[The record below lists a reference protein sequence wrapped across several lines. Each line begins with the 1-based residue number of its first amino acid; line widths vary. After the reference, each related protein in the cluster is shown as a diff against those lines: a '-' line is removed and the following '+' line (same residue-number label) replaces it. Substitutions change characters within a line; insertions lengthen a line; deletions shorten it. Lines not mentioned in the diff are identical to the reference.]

1 MSGDSRSKE
10 SPNVMLGGEENEV
23 VDNQKNDHAVMSPF
37 EWLTNFASVSHLMP
51 HNPHPRRDDENEDL
65 WKALHV
71 GCGTSTLGEQLIS
84 ELGYDRVVN
93 VDCNEESLDFL
104 RQRQSSQ
111 TTTTAGN
118 QTFVTM
124 DFCQRGENQNDA
136 GAVGTG
142 SFDLVV
148 DKSTLDCALCSEHAA
163 TGLLFH
169 SYRALRPNGGVY
181 LLISFNHVDFI
192 QPLLEGLPGA
202 HWTTEHHIIRRQLD
216 HHEVNAPTTT
226 EHNVIHPSE
235 KVTTTTATSTGATTN
250 SQKEASTSAWSSGS
264 FEPDAEYGRTVN
276 VFVCRRHDDESGCEL
291 DWDAVRDH
299 VFRTNDSWFKEHNP
313 ILTHVRRQDL
323 RQLFTAALLETEG
336 IVKNASDPFSD
347 DAVLSLEKCYT
358 ILFTEAEKEQLSFDF
373 FLEDWNEFYKTSGED
388 KSAHGMTFDTAVQ
401 FLNEMQ

>member
-1 MSGDSRSKE
+1 MSGDSRSEE
-10 SPNVMLGGEENEV
+10 SSNIMLGGEENDA
-23 VDNQKNDHAVMSPF
+23 VDNKKNDRNGMDPF
-37 EWLTNFASVSHLMP
+37 EWLTNFGSVSHLMP
-51 HNPHPRRDDENEDL
+51 HPRRDEEDHEDL

-71 GCGTSTLGEQLIS
+71 GCGTSTLGEQLLS
-84 ELGYDRVVN
+84 DLGYDRVVN
-93 VDCNEESLDFL
+93 IDCNEESLDFL
-104 RQRQSSQ
+104 RRRQLSQ
-111 TTTTAGN
+111 TTKNTTTAGT

-163 TGLLFH
+163 TGLFFH

-202 HWTTEHHIIRRQLD
+202 HWTTEHHIVRRQLD
-216 HHEVNAPTTT
+216 HHEVNAPKTR
-226 EHNVIHPSE
+226 EHNSIE
-235 KVTTTTATSTGATTN
+235 KITAASTGAT
-250 SQKEASTSAWSSGS
+250 ATSAWSSGS
-264 FEPDAEYGRTVN
+264 FEPDAEYDRTAN
-276 VFVCRRHDDESGCEL
+276 VFVCRRYVDDTEGSDCEL

-313 ILTHVRRQDL
+313 ILTHVRKQDL
-323 RQLFTAALLETEG
+323 RQLFTAALLEKEG
-336 IVKNASDPFSD
+336 IVDNASDPSSSD

-358 ILFTEAEKEQLSFDF
+358 ILFTEAEKKQLLFDF
-373 FLEDWNEFYKTSGED
+373 FLEDWNEFYTTSGQD
-388 KSAHGMTFDTAVQ
+388 KPAHGMTFDTAVQ